1 VKRNAFIVL
10 IVVAVCAR
18 VAAQGA
24 ETISTS
30 NLGDLGGGLSHATAI
45 NGRAQVVGYSSTPA
59 FETHAFVWT
68 AGEGMRDLGTL
79 GGSYSVATDINDRGQ
94 VVGYSTAA
102 LDSEE
107 YHAFLW
113 TPGHGMIDLGFG
125 QAFHINNRGEA
136 TGVETRAQRALLWT
150 SGGERIVLAPPFS
163 FAAAANDFGV
173 VVGTFMGQAYSWTPA
188 AGGYSAATLPVNWQ
202 FAPLAMNNRG
212 VVAGFLYNS
221 YAAIWSQ
228 AVGVQTLAALARV
241 EGQAASI
248 NDLGQSVGL
257 SDRVEPGPRAVVW
270 RGTAA
275 PVDLGALG
283 ITQPW
288 FQSWATDINNFGQIV
303 GGSQTDSGGWRA
315 TLWQIALTPREWIE
329 AVGAEV
335 RTMYAIGAL
344 NRSEYR
350 LLRARLAMADRRLAS
365 GDLRAAQ
372 RDLRQFARRIDHLT
386 RKGTVSPDGSALV
399 RAALERAAAAL
410 ALP

>member
-1 VKRNAFIVL
+1 VRRNAFIIL
-10 IVVAVCAR
+10 LLVALSGR

-24 ETISTS
+24 KPISTLD
-30 NLGDLGGGLSHATAI
+30 LGDLGGGLSHASAI
-45 NGRAQVVGYSSTPA
+45 NDRGQVVGYSSTPA

-107 YHAFLW
+107 YHAFIW
-113 TPGHGMIDLGFG
+113 MPEHGMIDLGLG

-136 TGVETRAQRALLWT
+136 TGVETSAQRALLWT
-150 SGGERIVLAPPFS
+150 SSGARIVLAEPFS

-173 VVGTFMGQAYSWTPA
+173 VVGTLMGQAYLWTPA
-188 AGGYSAATLPVNWQ
+188 AGGYSAATLPVTWQ

-221 YAAIWSQ
+221 YAAIWSE
-228 AVGVQTLAALARV
+228 AAGVQTLAALARV

-248 NDLGQSVGL
+248 NDLGQAVGL
-257 SDRVEPGPRAVVW
+257 SDRVEPGSRAVLW
-270 RGTAA
+270 RGTAD

-283 ITQPW
+283 TTQSW
-288 FQSWATDINNFGQIV
+288 FQSWATDINNFGQIA
-303 GGSQTDSGGWRA
+303 GGSQTDSGGWHA
-315 TLWQIALTPREWIE
+315 TLWQIVLTPREWID
-329 AVGAEV
+329 AVGAQV
-335 RTMYAIGAL
+335 RTMYAIDAL

-350 LLRARLAMADRRLAS
+350 WLQARLAMADGGLSS
-365 GDLRAAQ
+365 GDLGAAQ
-372 RDLRQFARRIDHLT
+372 RDLRQVARRVDLLT
-386 RKGTVSPDGSALV
+386 RKGILSSDSSALV